1 MNLIDNK
8 PTFFSSIARYTL
20 SRTSSGLA
28 CLALACLVGIPA
40 LAAAPSAQRIPGSK
54 PGLWYWTL
62 PTTPNKLQPLQS
74 WSGAAGAPNGDI
86 YVAGMN
92 HVDNA
97 ALYRLSPTGG
107 DASKPGLTLRYVGDA
122 KAASQ
127 AAGNWEPGEP
137 IEKFHTQPVWQGT
150 GIYVAN
156 LNYSLLDSGY
166 LDLRG
171 FHWYGYDWKT
181 GKFRDL
187 SATEPGGVGAPHG
200 GLLSLAVDRGRNRIY
215 GASSPTGDIYY
226 YDIGSA
232 TTARLG
238 RPDYK
243 RPYVYAGRAMWMS
256 STGRLY
262 FTAGNNGSGP
272 KYGAPYDPAIFN
284 HVHYY
289 DPASGFGEELG
300 WALHDQR
307 AIDAAQCFGNPR
319 TCYLMDNVGHVYRYA
334 ETKAAAASWSY
345 LGSIGQQQDE
355 KYGYTWVFHVRGDQK
370 KAYILARRGQLFEFD
385 LTSGVAKPVVN
396 LYTHEPALK
405 DLDLY
410 GSNAWDA
417 RGRFYFTAFPKPGFA
432 RKNTKLVAIDP
443 VRFLAGVKQ
452 FGR

>member
-1 MNLIDNK
+1 MYRHGTPLIGR
-8 PTFFSSIARYTL
+8 PIRRSALAVAR
-20 SRTSSGLA
+20 SRLTG
-28 CLALACLVGIPA
+28 LALACLVVTPA
-40 LAAAPSAQRIPGSK
+40 MAAAPAAQRVAGSK

-62 PTTPNKLQPLQS
+62 PTTPNLLRPVQS

-97 ALYRLSPTGG
+97 ALYRLLPTGG
-107 DASKPGLTLRYVGDA
+107 DATKPGLTLRYVGDA

-127 AAGNWEPGEP
+127 VAGNWQPAEP

-150 GIYVAN
+150 GVYVAN
-156 LNYSLLDSGY
+156 DNYSLLDSGY
-166 LDLRG
+166 LGRRG
-171 FHWYGYDWKT
+171 FHWYGYDWTT

-187 SATEPGGVGAPHG
+187 SATEPGGVGAAHG

-215 GASSPTGDIYY
+215 GAATPTGDIYA

-232 TTARLG
+232 TTTLLG
-238 RPDYK
+238 RPDYR
-243 RPYVYAGRAMWMS
+243 RPYVYAGRAMWTGS
-256 STGRLY
+256 DGRLY
-262 FTAGNNGSGP
+262 FTAGSNGGGA
-272 KYGAPYDPAIFN
+272 KYGSPYNPAIFN

-289 DPASGFGEELG
+289 DPVSGFGEEKA

-334 ETKAAAASWSY
+334 ESKAAPASWSY
-345 LGSIGQQQDE
+345 LGSIGQKQDE
-355 KYGYTWVFHVRGDQK
+355 KYGYTWVFHVRADQK

-385 LTSGVAKPVVN
+385 LASGAAKPIVN
-396 LYTHEPALK
+396 LYLHEPALK
-405 DLDLY
+405 NLDLY

-417 RGRFYFTAFPKPGFA
+417 KGRFYFTAFPKPGFTP
-432 RKNTKLVAIDP
+432 KNTKLVAIDP
-443 VRFLAGVKQ
+443 ARFLAGVKQ